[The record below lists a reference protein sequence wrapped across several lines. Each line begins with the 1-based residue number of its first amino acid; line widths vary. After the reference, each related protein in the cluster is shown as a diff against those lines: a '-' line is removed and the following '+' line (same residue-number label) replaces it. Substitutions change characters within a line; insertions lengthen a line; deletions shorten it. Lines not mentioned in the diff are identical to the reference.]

1 MHGTGNFP
9 CLSTLSAGGSVV
21 TLTNRTFDPVEM
33 LDAIEREGV
42 NLVALVGDAFG
53 KPILR
58 TLDENEGRWDL
69 SSLLAMVSSGVMWS
83 KETKE
88 GLLRHHPGM
97 MLMDAFSSSETIVID
112 ESNRP
117 IAPGSDEIGRLA
129 VGGRQPIG
137 YYKDPEKTAA
147 TFLEIDGQR
156 YSCPGDFATVDAD
169 GKISLL
175 GRGSVCI
182 NTGGEKVFPEEVEE
196 ALKTHPAVFDAVA
209 VGVPDDKFG
218 EAVTAVV
225 QVREG
230 AELDEGD
237 VIAHVKTKLAAYK
250 APKRVVVVD
259 TIGRAVN
266 GKVDYKR
273 LKGEAQERLGVS

>member
-1 MHGTGNFP
+1 M
-9 CLSTLSAGGSVV
+9 
-21 TLTNRTFDPVEM
+21 
-33 LDAIEREGV
+33 
-42 NLVALVGDAFG
+42 
-53 KPILR
+53 
-58 TLDENEGRWDL
+58 
-69 SSLLAMVSSGVMWS
+69 
-83 KETKE
+83 
-88 GLLRHHPGM
+88 
-97 MLMDAFSSSETIVID
+97 
-112 ESNRP
+112 
-117 IAPGSDEIGRLA
+117 
-129 VGGRQPIG
+129 
-137 YYKDPEKTAA
+137 
-147 TFLEIDGQR
+147 
-156 YSCPGDFATVDAD
+156 
-169 GKISLL
+169 
-175 GRGSVCI
+175 
-182 NTGGEKVFPEEVEE
+182 FPEEVEE

-209 VGVPDDKFG
+209 VGVPDEKFG